1 MNVMVVDTLNQ
12 LFIVPEVQVLLGYG
26 EGGRTRRIKNV
37 LSLVYYPRFRFLGYT
52 KKYIMY

>member
-12 LFIVPEVQVLLGYG
+12 LFIVPEVKVFVGDG

-37 LSLVYYPRFRFLGYT
+37 LSLVYYPMFRFLGYT

>member
-26 EGGRTRRIKNV
+26 EGGANKKNKKCV
-37 LSLVYYPRFRFLGYT
+37 KLGILS
-52 KKYIMY
+52 

>member
-12 LFIVPEVQVLLGYG
+12 LFIVPEVQVLLGDG